1 MCREALSRVDAQRVG
16 RAQLWRMFFET
27 LPGDVAA
34 VVVDAIEEGNR
45 EESWRR
51 RDGLM
56 HALDEPFAALLA
68 CVGLGASVL
77 GAAATARDRWLLDR
91 PELEEMLHFLDEAR
105 VVLAARLLL
114 DPTSHKSVEG
124 PSTKQRKGKKKK
136 KEAVSKE
143 KLVESRWLLHRREDE
158 LVDAALAVDEQGLH
172 KKACALEKALWPEIM
187 ALYATTALRQEALT
201 LACKQQDMVAA
212 HRVLY
217 AISLEE
223 DGNGGEETKED

>member
-1 MCREALSRVDAQRVG
+1 MG
-16 RAQLWRMFFET
+16 
-27 LPGDVAA
+27 
-34 VVVDAIEEGNR
+34 
-45 EESWRR
+45 
-51 RDGLM
+51 
-56 HALDEPFAALLA
+56 
-68 CVGLGASVL
+68 
-77 GAAATARDRWLLDR
+77 
-91 PELEEMLHFLDEAR
+91 
-105 VVLAARLLL
+105 AARLLL

-124 PSTKQRKGKKKK
+124 PSTKRRKGKKKK

-143 KLVESRWLLHRREDE
+143 KLVESRWLLHRR
-158 LVDAALAVDEQGLH
+158 VDEQGLH